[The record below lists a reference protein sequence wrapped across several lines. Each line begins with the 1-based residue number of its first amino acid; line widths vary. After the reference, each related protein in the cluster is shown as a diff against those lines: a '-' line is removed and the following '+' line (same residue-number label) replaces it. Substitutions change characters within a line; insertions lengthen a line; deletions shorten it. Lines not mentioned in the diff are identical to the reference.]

1 MQVFEKVEVSI
12 KVKEGRAGTRRLVI
26 GFVHNGRD
34 FGEAAG
40 KYVSHSIRSTLE
52 KLFIHLLIYYIHL
65 HDFSSREIS
74 APFNALYT

>member
-34 FGEAAG
+34 FGEPAG
-40 KYVSHSIRSTLE
+40 KYVYYSVRYTFN
-52 KLFIHLLIYYIHL
+52 KLFIQLLIYYINL
-65 HDFSSREIS
+65 CYF
-74 APFNALYT
+74 L

>member
-34 FGEAAG
+34 FGEPAG
-40 KYVSHSIRSTLE
+40 KYVSHSVRYTFN
-52 KLFIHLLIYYIHL
+52 KVFIHLLIYCIG
-65 HDFSSREIS
+65 
-74 APFNALYT
+74 LYYFL

>member
-34 FGEAAG
+34 FGEPAG
-40 KYVSHSIRSTLE
+40 KYVSHSVRYTLN
-52 KLFIHLLIYYIHL
+52 KLFIYLLINYVHL
-65 HDFSSREIS
+65 YDFLVEKS
-74 APFNALYT
+74 ATHFMP

>member
-34 FGEAAG
+34 FGEPAG
-40 KYVSHSIRSTLE
+40 KYVYHSVR
-52 KLFIHLLIYYIHL
+52 
-65 HDFSSREIS
+65 
-74 APFNALYT
+74 